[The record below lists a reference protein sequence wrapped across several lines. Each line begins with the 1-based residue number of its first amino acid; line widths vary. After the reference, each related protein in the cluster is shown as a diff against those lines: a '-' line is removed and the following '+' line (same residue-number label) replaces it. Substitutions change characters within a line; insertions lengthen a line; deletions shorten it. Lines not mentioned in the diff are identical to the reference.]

1 MDAVLLLLLLLLIN
15 ETDFGDRLITRSTPL
30 RSGSKSPCSESRE
43 AEAFVATVV
52 AATEEN
58 PPDDAATE
66 LANWVDISLGLWGET

>member
-1 MDAVLLLLLLLLIN
+1 MLLLLLLLID

-30 RSGSKSPCSESRE
+30 RSGNKSPCSESKEADE

-52 AATEEN
+52 AAIEGN

-66 LANWVDISLGLWGET
+66 LANWVDISLWWRD